1 MEGVRSSQ
9 QRHTCTR
16 THTHAHTHQAPAH
29 AHTPITARKSR
40 QEGIPPPPTTLTQEE
55 ETLMPQLREKAL
67 AILRMDNIQL
77 WDPEY
82 PLLSQEYT
90 PLHLPHLPRTAFER
104 LHCSLAVGAATSQP
118 LPSSPTVAEPIHIS
132 PLPPP
137 GTLPPPARVPGP
149 LARISIDPEKMDE
162 TLRQPFFQELV
173 PFAGRRLGDYELV
186 ALEEMLLC
194 WSTAIK
200 EVVTAHRRRPPNP
213 TSHWARCRRRRKQ
226 EVRSPSPDTEL
237 PADPSQTTEQGQTS
251 TNNRASGRARQAAK
265 ARYLQR
271 FYRANPG
278 VCMRRLLDNSPPV
291 YCNIAEQELV
301 THFTATFTEPPP
313 LDPPPS
319 WLFPDRHP
327 GDTGA
332 SGVTDEGDVLR
343 SPITPEEVVAQFRR
357 TKRTS
362 PGADGITYANWR
374 WVILSTIFNICRIN
388 TRVPRPWKH
397 STVTLIHKGDDVTS
411 IRNWRPISLQLTLY
425 KLYSA
430 IIA

>member
-1 MEGVRSSQ
+1 MGLLASRTRWRGCDPVSSAT
-9 QRHTCTR
+9 HAHEH
-16 THTHAHTHQAPAH
+16 THTHTQAPAH
-29 AHTPITARKSR
+29 AHTPITARQSR

-90 PLHLPHLPRTAFER
+90 PLHLPHLPRTASER
-104 LHCSLAVGAATSQP
+104 LHCSLAVGVATSQP
-118 LPSSPTVAEPIHIS
+118 LPSSPTVAEPIHLS

-173 PFAGRRLGDYELV
+173 PFAGRRLGDYEWV

-213 TSHWARCRRRRKQ
+213 TSHWARCRRRREQ
-226 EVRSPSPDTEL
+226 EARSPSPATEL

-291 YCNIAEQELV
+291 YCNIAEPELV
-301 THFTATFTEPPP
+301 AHFTATFTEPPP

-319 WLFPDRHP
+319 WLFPAGIRATLERLELP
-327 GDTGA
+327 MRVMS
-332 SGVTDEGDVLR
+332 SGL
-343 SPITPEEVVAQFRR
+343 Q
-357 TKRTS
+357 
-362 PGADGITYANWR
+362 
-374 WVILSTIFNICRIN
+374 
-388 TRVPRPWKH
+388 
-397 STVTLIHKGDDVTS
+397 
-411 IRNWRPISLQLTLY
+411 SLQRRWWPSSGGPSGLTRERMASHTPTGDGWTLRG
-425 KLYSA
+425 
-430 IIA
+430 